1 LCAWIRVLLYD
12 FCINQRDFFI
22 IREAYVMSD
31 TNETSNAIPVELP
44 RKKTLTRRLL
54 VAIPMAVV
62 FIAIGAAVYL
72 PGMFV
77 GGMMTDSCSGNAY
90 TMWNVWLVYL
100 WPVVLLA
107 AALFP
112 PYLVIKNKPA
122 KTVLLAMAAGL
133 GASVAW
139 YILWIPVMYIAGC

>member
-1 LCAWIRVLLYD
+1 MTASSISFWVKPGDLFGRTSLIAWRIASYFAL
-12 FCINQRDFFI
+12 
-22 IREAYVMSD
+22 S
-31 TNETSNAIPVELP
+31 
-44 RKKTLTRRLL
+44 TR
-54 VAIPMAVV
+54 
-62 FIAIGAAVYL
+62 VYL